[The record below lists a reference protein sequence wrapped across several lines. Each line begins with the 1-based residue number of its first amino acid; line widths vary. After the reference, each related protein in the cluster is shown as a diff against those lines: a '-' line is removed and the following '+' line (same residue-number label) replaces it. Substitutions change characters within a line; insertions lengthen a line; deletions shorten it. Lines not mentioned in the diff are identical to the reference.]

1 MGTCFSVPIRMEL
14 AQPGNQILGGNHQLY
29 NGAPGYTSSDK
40 KSYPLFSVP
49 SKLANKLGHRLNLQ
63 GRHSNMAYSGAARS
77 PNRGTAGLPPLGRP
91 ERAEGT
97 ARITDLT
104 RNARITVDLLSQA
117 AHYGKSTMSKPLRR
131 SELCTI
137 HCVCAVH
144 GRMWGTLHRYQLSNQ
159 LIAQGPNPSGSK
171 IFIGFTKKGSK
182 CLPDTNDKDYVRA
195 GEITRRPNR
204 GGVRRARN
212 SFGFL
217 QSSPA
222 VKEPSS
228 RSYCSIPEVSDN
240 ETSSRSNGSA
250 GSAPRAD
257 WSDRVRMSVSEQ
269 IQAYLGPD
277 NRYNGLIHVI
287 SDPTFL
293 ALCYESIRGT
303 PGTPTGSDA
312 ETLDGPEWFVQVG
325 EKLKKGLFEFSPA
338 RGLTK
343 PGRKEKRPLG
353 INGGP
358 QRKCYGEQIVQKA
371 LELVLEAIYEP
382 IFLDCSHG
390 FRPHRSCHTA
400 LKRLCLEGGHYPWV
414 VKGNIQKF
422 FDSTPHKA
430 ILHRISQKVKCHR
443 TLELLQRALRAGYKD
458 PTSGRVIGDE
468 GIFSRGSVLSP
479 LLCNIILHY
488 LDEFVMKLRDRFN
501 KGKSRGLNPEYKL
514 LTRRMNANRQDR
526 SLPIKRGLISSKD
539 DDPLD
544 PYFQRILYVRYADD
558 FVISVS
564 GTRLETFAIQAS
576 LQNFLHRSLGLELSL
591 GKTMVSHLANKGFHF
606 LGAYCKRT
614 RCSHRI
620 LHVRTK
626 TIKQRST
633 ERLRVCAPITKLFCK
648 LREKGFVKR
657 NEIGKHIPTARSN
670 LTPWA
675 HADILEFYNQKV
687 RGTLNYYSFASN
699 RSRLNQIVHVLH
711 MSCALTLASKYKL
724 KTANKTFHRFGKY
737 LACPATG
744 MSLFRP
750 GAYEA
755 IHLYNPDP
763 IARAEQIIDISW
775 WRSTRAALSRACA
788 LCGSTKVGGTHH
800 IRYVKD
806 VKARIRYVT
815 SASYSEWKGAS
826 KRKQIP
832 LCSHHHSAYNNGQ
845 LSQSEM
851 LALSLYTIHGEMFNC
866 KIESS

>member
-1 MGTCFSVPIRMEL
+1 MGTCFSVLIRMEL

-49 SKLANKLGHRLNLQ
+49 SRLANKLGHRLNLQ
-63 GRHSNMAYSGAARS
+63 RRHSDMAYSGAAS
-77 PNRGTAGLPPLGRP
+77 LNRGTVGLPPLGRP

-137 HCVCAVH
+137 HCVCTVP

-159 LIAQGPNPSGSK
+159 LIAQGPNSSGSK
-171 IFIGFTKKGSK
+171 IFLGFTKKGSK
-182 CLPDTNDKDYVRA
+182 CLPDTNDRDYVGV
-195 GEITRRPNR
+195 GEITRPNW

-217 QSSPA
+217 QSSLA

-250 GSAPRAD
+250 GSAPKAN

-287 SDPTFL
+287 PDPTFL

-303 PGTPTGSDA
+303 PGTPGSDA
-312 ETLDGPEWFVQVG
+312 KTLDGPEWFVQVG

-343 PGRKEKRPLG
+343 PGKKEKRPLG

-358 QRKCYGEQIVQKA
+358 RRKRYGEQIVQKA
-371 LELVLEAIYEP
+371 LQLVLEAIYEP
-382 IFLDCSHG
+382 IFPDCSHG

-430 ILHRISQKVKCHR
+430 ILHKISQKVKCHR

-458 PTSGRVIGDE
+458 PTSGQVIGDE
-468 GIFSRGSVLSP
+468 GTSQGSVLSP
-479 LLCNIILHY
+479 LLRNIILHH

-501 KGKSRGLNPEYKL
+501 KGRSRRLNPEYKL

-526 SLPIKRGLISSKD
+526 SFLIKRGLIPSKD

-544 PYFQRILYVRYADD
+544 PDFQRILYVRYADD
-558 FVISVS
+558 FVIPVS

-576 LQNFLHRSLGLELSL
+576 LQNFIDRSLGLELSL
-591 GKTMVSHLANKGFHF
+591 DKTMVSHPANKGFHF

-633 ERLRVCAPITKLFCK
+633 ERLRVCAPITKLFHK

-657 NEIGKHIPTARSN
+657 NEMGKHVPTARSN
-670 LTPWA
+670 LTPWT

-687 RGTLNYYSFASN
+687 RVTLNYYSFASN
-699 RSRLNQIVHVLH
+699 RSSLNQIVHVLH
-711 MSCALTLASKYKL
+711 MSCASTLASKYKL
-724 KTANKTFHRFGKY
+724 KTASKTFHRFGKC

-750 GAYEA
+750 GAYGA
-755 IHLYNPDP
+755 IHLYKPDP
-763 IARAEQIIDISW
+763 IARAEQQVIDIS
-775 WRSTRAALSRACA
+775 WRSTRAALFRACA
-788 LCGSTKVGGTHH
+788 LCGGSTKVGGTLH

-806 VKARIRYVT
+806 VKARIRYIT
-815 SASYSEWKGAS
+815 SASYSEWRGGA
-826 KRKQIP
+826 P
-832 LCSHHHSAYNNGQ
+832 
-845 LSQSEM
+845 
-851 LALSLYTIHGEMFNC
+851 
-866 KIESS
+866 